1 MRGQEDGTKR
11 GRMDASAREQT
22 HVRASI
28 AKCSKEPLCVL
39 GTQLRDARG
48 KDREI
53 NTCYPVAEVFPSG
66 WSKNGSPYAKRNSSE
81 ARVASRPISIAN
93 QFIDRMDSS
102 NFS

>member
-1 MRGQEDGTKR
+1 MQT
-11 GRMDASAREQT
+11 REQT

-28 AKCSKEPLCVL
+28 AECSKESLCVL
-39 GTQLRDARG
+39 GTQLRDAPRG
-48 KDREI
+48 KEGEI

-66 WSKNGSPYAKRNSSE
+66 WSKNVSFYAKRNSPE
-81 ARVASRPISIAN
+81 ARVASRPISIAS